1 MPDAFRVTVLSDV
14 HYASAGEQA
23 RRGYEVRVIRRRLH
37 KVLVRAWRRLIWLK
51 DPLAHN
57 HLLDRFC
64 AEAGEPDLVVAN
76 GDYSCDSAFVGVS
89 DDAAFASAALVLE
102 RLRARFPGRLLA
114 VLGDHE
120 LGKMSL
126 AGRVGG
132 PRLTSW
138 ERAANELGLQPFW
151 MREVGPW
158 VLLGVA
164 STLLALPVYE
174 AETRPEERA
183 GWWRLRERHL
193 QQIHEGLAELGRDR
207 RLILFCHDPTALPLL
222 WEEAGVRARLGQLEA
237 TVIGHL
243 HTDLILWLS
252 RLLAGMP
259 EIGFLGQAIRRMSRA
274 LHQARRW
281 RDFKVRL
288 CPSLAG
294 CELLKDGGYLT
305 LTLPTDG
312 RPSRWTRHWLPW
324 KAEPESRV

>member
-1 MPDAFRVTVLSDV
+1 MPDAFRVVVLSDV

-23 RRGYEVRVIRRRLH
+23 RRGYEVRVIRRWPQM
-37 KVLVRAWRRLIWLK
+37 VLVRAWRRWVWLK

-64 AEAGEPDLVVAN
+64 TVAGEPDFVVAN

-89 DDAAFASAALVLE
+89 DDAAFASAVHVLG
-102 RLRARFPGRLLA
+102 RLRARFPGRLAA

-126 AGRVGG
+126 AGGVGG
-132 PRLTSW
+132 PRLASW
-138 ERAANELGLQPFW
+138 ERATGELGLQPFW
-151 MREVGPW
+151 MREAGPW
-158 VLLGVA
+158 ALVGVA

-174 AETRPEERA
+174 AELKPEERE
-183 GWWRLRERHL
+183 GWWRLRGQHL
-193 QQIHEGLAELGRDR
+193 RQIREGLAGLGSTR
-207 RLILFCHDPTALPLL
+207 RLILFCHDPTALPFL
-222 WEEAGVRARLGQLEA
+222 WEETGVRARLGQLAA

-243 HTDLILWLS
+243 HSDLILWQS

-259 EIGFLGQAIRRMSRA
+259 EIGFLGPAIRRMSRA

-288 CPSLAG
+288 CPALAG
-294 CELLKDGGYLT
+294 CELLKDGGFLA
-305 LTLPTDG
+305 LTLPADG
-312 RPSRWTRHWLPW
+312 RPAGWTRHRLPW
-324 KAEPESRV
+324 SCAGRL